1 MICHQF
7 PAGSL
12 PVISTLVSAGIIPR
26 TGPEVEGLA
35 RTLTCV
41 DVIPSTGAAV
51 GGAAGGDDIWVETD
65 GGEAVD
71 VTVSRTG
78 VLVGVIS
85 LWTLDAHPALRRVRP
100 TKTALR
106 RIGTGGF

>member
-1 MICHQF
+1 MICHQL

-12 PVISTLVSAGIIPR
+12 PVISTLISAGIIPR
-26 TGPEVEGLA
+26 TVPEVEGSA

-51 GGAAGGDDIWVETD
+51 GCDAGGAGVWEGAE
-65 GGEAVD
+65 GGETGSVD
-71 VTVSRTG
+71 VSRNS

-100 TKTALR
+100 TKTALKR
-106 RIGTGGF
+106 MDTGGF